1 MIIHA
6 LLAICN
12 CSVANRLS
20 FVVGPQ
26 CSSATAVERSGGW
39 LAGQMSGKGE
49 GTVHPATSHVGP
61 QGEQRYSYTLSLTLA
76 LSWGG
81 WSTSRPGRFTPP
93 PPGKTRYPL
102 NRRLGGTQGWS
113 GRARKISPPPGLDPR
128 TVQPVASRYTD

>member
-26 CSSATAVERSGGW
+26 CSSATTVERSGGW
-39 LAGQMSGKGE
+39 LAGQMYGKGE

-61 QGEQRYSYTLSLTLA
+61 QGEQRYSYTLSLT
-76 LSWGG
+76 
-81 WSTSRPGRFTPP
+81 STVDGMNGQRHAPSAT
-93 PPGKTRYPL
+93 PPGKTR
-102 NRRLGGTQGWS
+102 
-113 GRARKISPPPGLDPR
+113 
-128 TVQPVASRYTD
+128 